1 MRKGR
6 LDEIFFVDLPD
17 AVTREEILRI
27 HLAKRKQ
34 DPQTFDMSQLAL
46 ACVGFSGAE
55 IEQAVVSA
63 LYEAVAEKQGLSTPL
78 VLAEIGRT
86 RPLSVVMS
94 EKLQALRAW
103 AKDRTVMAN

>member
-1 MRKGR
+1 MS
-6 LDEIFFVDLPD
+6 L
-17 AVTREEILRI
+17 AVATMKTREEILRI

-34 DPQTFDMSQLAL
+34 DPKTFDMSPLAL

-63 LYEAVAEKQGLSTPL
+63 LYEAVAEKLPLSNTL
-78 VLAEIGRT
+78 LLAEIGRT

-94 EKLQALRAW
+94 EKLQALRTW
-103 AKDRTVMAN
+103 AADRTVKAN